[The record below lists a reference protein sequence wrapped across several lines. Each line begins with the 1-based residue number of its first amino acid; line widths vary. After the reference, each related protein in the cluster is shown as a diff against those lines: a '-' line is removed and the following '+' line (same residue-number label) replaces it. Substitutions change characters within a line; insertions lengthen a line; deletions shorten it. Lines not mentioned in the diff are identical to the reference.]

1 MNWRHVG
8 AVLLAL
14 GLASGCSVAGLSPE
28 EEEEAYLLQVA
39 QAEAPWLTAIR
50 RFDNT
55 LTAEYSTRNA
65 FFGAI
70 NAAGLP
76 EGARDSLEAA
86 TELTPPESLAGD
98 HRHWLTLRRAADE
111 LAPQLAQATASGD
124 VVNILAVR
132 RAFGEAEADFLL
144 SIGRDF
150 CLHLDAVDPAE
161 DCPPDD
167 SLPGG
172 DYGAAAYEALRE
184 YAIRVG
190 PLFLTSGSMDQG
202 QRTQY
207 LASVQPQIEALLL
220 ETRDR
225 LDGLSPP
232 GDFAGDHEALLTYFD
247 EQYAVAALITDAN
260 AIGDDAAILALYA
273 ESGRLFEELQAA
285 LSDAVR
291 PVVNPAF

>member
-8 AVLLAL
+8 AALLAL
-14 GLASGCSVAGLSPE
+14 GLASGCSVTGLSPE
-28 EEEEAYLLQVA
+28 EEEEAYFLQVA

-65 FFGAI
+65 FFGGI
-70 NAAGLP
+70 NQAGLP

-86 TELTPPESLAGD
+86 TELTPPERLAGD
-98 HRHWLTLRRAADE
+98 HQQWLTLRAAADE

-144 SIGRDF
+144 LIGRDF

-172 DYGAAAYEALRE
+172 DYGAAVYEALRE

-190 PLFLTSGSMDQG
+190 PLFLTSGGMDQG

-207 LASVQPQIEALLL
+207 LASVQPGIEALLL

-225 LDGLSPP
+225 LDGLTPP
-232 GDFAGDHEALLTYFD
+232 SEFAADHEALLTYFV
-247 EQYAVAALITDAN
+247 EQYAVAVLITDAN
-260 AIGDDAAILALYA
+260 AIGDDAAILALYD
-273 ESGRLFEELQAA
+273 ESARLFEELQAA

-291 PVVNPAF
+291 AIVDPAF